1 MYGEWFIL
9 GLIFLMKTT
18 FETQRL
24 LFRELQLADAEA
36 MFALDSDPE
45 VMKYVGMQPLTDIAQ
60 TREIIANIRQQYLDY
75 GIGRW
80 AVVLKETGEV
90 IGWAGLKFIKH
101 LNGFADNYDLGYRFL
116 KKHWNK
122 GYGFE
127 SAQAWID
134 FGFDEMKLDRI
145 TAYVDVNNAA
155 SVNILEHKCGMRKI
169 NTFLDEGDVCAWYE
183 ILPEERP
190 LR

>member
-1 MYGEWFIL
+1 
-9 GLIFLMKTT
+9 MKTS
-18 FETQRL
+18 FESARL
-24 LFRELQLADAEA
+24 LFRELQPTDAEA

-45 VMKYVGMQPLTDIAQ
+45 VMKYVGMQPLTDNVQ

-101 LNGFADNYDLGYRFL
+101 LNGFADNYDLGYRFMR
-116 KKHWNK
+116 KHWNK

-134 FGFDEMKLDRI
+134 FGFNEMKLDRI
-145 TAYVDVNNAA
+145 TAYVDVNNTA